1 MFQRDKC
8 AASWVTAACRVNFKW
23 IIFSWIIRMVSWRN
37 HLEMNDMNT
46 NITRNNK
53 TDSHIKIK
61 VPVYGLHK
69 CQCQSDDIYSPCNP
83 LFGTYTTQISKLFIL
98 DV

>member
-23 IIFSWIIRMVSWRN
+23 IIFSWIIRMVSGRN

-46 NITRNNK
+46 NIIRNNK

-69 CQCQSDDIYSPCNP
+69 CQCQSGEINWSCNP
-83 LFGTYTTQISKLFIL
+83 EFGTYTNQISKLFIL